1 LIRVVIFDPCRHTLF
16 VSSYLTCVIILFC
29 ANLVNLSPCEAEKVY
44 PNTNHC
50 IVVWSSS
57 VLFLCMQY
65 CLILY
70 IKKNVLR
77 QHRSNMTTRI
87 KYDNTD
93 QIWQHG
99 SNMTTRIKYDNTDQ
113 VWQHGSSMTTRI
125 KYDDTGHV
133 LLHKSSMTR

>member
-1 LIRVVIFDPCRHTLF
+1 MTCIVIFDPCCHTWSVLSYLIRVVIFDPCCHIWSVLSYLIRVVILDPCCHIWSVLSYLIRVVIFDPCRHTLF

-44 PNTNHC
+44 PNTKHC

-70 IKKNVLR
+70 IKKNVL
-77 QHRSNMTTRI
+77 
-87 KYDNTD
+87 Y
-93 QIWQHG
+93 
-99 SNMTTRIKYDNTDQ
+99 
-113 VWQHGSSMTTRI
+113 
-125 KYDDTGHV
+125 
-133 LLHKSSMTR
+133 